1 MNYFRGK
8 SLTMIIASPSVP
20 QTRDLEST
28 SSEFTGKLFTGSNE
42 YVSNMS
48 LFVST
53 SSHGDIA
60 CCGSEWILSI
70 FGKGSAPPL
79 TIVDA
84 VEIDVPSQYHA
95 EPSSEHVNM
104 LSGYREWNFTS
115 QTKRKENK
123 HQLL

>member
-1 MNYFRGK
+1 
-8 SLTMIIASPSVP
+8 MIIASPSVP

-79 TIVDA
+79 TVVVDGA

-95 EPSSEHVNM
+95 EPSSEQVNM
-104 LSGYREWNFTS
+104 LSGYSE
-115 QTKRKENK
+115 
-123 HQLL
+123 